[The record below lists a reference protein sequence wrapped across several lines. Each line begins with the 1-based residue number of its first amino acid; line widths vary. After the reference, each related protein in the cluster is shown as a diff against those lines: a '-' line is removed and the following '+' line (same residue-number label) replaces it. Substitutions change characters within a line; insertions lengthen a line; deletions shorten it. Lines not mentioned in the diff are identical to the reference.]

1 MSSPTSLYRLF
12 RRDPGEASSV
22 RAVVIALVLFAVG
35 LTAIGVIRVQR
46 QQEVLRLGFQLS
58 KQSEHVRKLRET
70 RRQLEL
76 ELGTLSSPERI
87 ARLAGQLGMA
97 PVAPDRIRLV
107 GPKRVDPTAPPVGAA
122 AVRGPVANAAPKLA
136 AR

>member
-1 MSSPTSLYRLF
+1 MSAPASLYRIF
-12 RRDPGEASSV
+12 RRDPGEATSV
-22 RAVVIALVLFAVG
+22 RAVVIALVLLAIG
-35 LTAIGVIRVQR
+35 LTVIGIIRVQR
-46 QQEVLRLGFQLS
+46 EHEVLRLGFQLS

-97 PVAPDRIRLV
+97 PVAPDRIRVV
-107 GPKRVDPTAPPVGAA
+107 GRK
-122 AVRGPVANAAPKLA
+122 KLA